1 MRLCRRWHCVRQEL
15 VQEQALVQALAQAQ
29 ERAQR
34 AQVRPEQV
42 QPERRQV
49 V

>member
-1 MRLCRRWHCVRQEL
+1 
-15 VQEQALVQALAQAQ
+15 VQEQALVQAQ

>member
-1 MRLCRRWHCVRQEL
+1 
-15 VQEQALVQALAQAQ
+15 VQEQALEQAQ
-29 ERAQR
+29 ERAQAR